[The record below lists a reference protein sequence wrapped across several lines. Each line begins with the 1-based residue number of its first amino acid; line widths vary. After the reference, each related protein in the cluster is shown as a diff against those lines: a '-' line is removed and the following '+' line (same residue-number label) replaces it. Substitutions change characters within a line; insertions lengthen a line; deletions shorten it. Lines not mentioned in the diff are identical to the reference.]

1 MNKLSLEM
9 RNNMIRN
16 MFRPTY
22 LPNAVDIRHLT
33 VKTGAETGEA

>member
-1 MNKLSLEM
+1 
-9 RNNMIRN
+9 MIRN

-33 VKTGAETGEA
+33 VKTGLRQVRLKMTTS